1 MNLERLLAKRFS
13 PVAQHI
19 SSQECILYSLGIGV
33 GAAPAD
39 RDHLQFTYEDGLK
52 AFPAMVN
59 VVSHPGAWLKE
70 PELEVD
76 WVKILHGEQSFTIH
90 RPLEPEKTYV
100 GSYRIAGVI
109 DKGAGKGAMLYLE
122 KQLREQDREEV
133 VSTVTSTYVLRGD
146 GGCGST
152 IGNAPPV
159 HSIPERPA
167 DFQCVVETLPQ
178 AALIYRLS
186 GDYNPIHADPELAR
200 KAGFERP
207 ILHGLCSFG
216 VATRAVLQTCC
227 DNRPERLR
235 AMQLR
240 FSAPVYPGE
249 TVVTEIWR
257 DGEIFSF
264 RSRVAERD
272 VVVLNNGRAEVHAA

>member
-13 PVAQHI
+13 PIAQHI
-19 SSQECILYSLGIGV
+19 SQQECILYSLGIGI
-33 GAAPAD
+33 GAAPGD
-39 RDHLQFTYEDGLK
+39 RNHLQFTYEDGLK
-52 AFPAMVN
+52 VFPSMVN
-59 VVSHPGAWLKE
+59 VISHPGAWLKE

-76 WVKILHGEQSFTIH
+76 WVKILHGEQSFRIH
-90 RPLEPEKTYV
+90 RPLDPGKTYV
-100 GSYRIAGVI
+100 GSYRINGVI

-122 KQLREQDREEV
+122 KQLREKDHEDV

-152 IGNAPPV
+152 IANAPPV

-167 DFQCVVETLPQ
+167 DFQCTVETLPQ

-186 GDYNPIHADPELAR
+186 GDYNPIHADPGLAK

-216 VATRAVLQTCC
+216 VATRAILQTCC
-227 DNRPERLR
+227 DNRPERLG

-272 VVVLNNGRAEVHAA
+272 VIVLNNGRAEVQAA